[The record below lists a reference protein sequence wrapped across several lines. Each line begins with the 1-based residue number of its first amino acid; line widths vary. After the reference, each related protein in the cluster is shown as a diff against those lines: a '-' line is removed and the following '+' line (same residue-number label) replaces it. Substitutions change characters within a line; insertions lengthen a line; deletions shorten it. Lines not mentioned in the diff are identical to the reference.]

1 MILSMTGFGTATFNS
16 NELDIVIN
24 IKSVNSKQFDCTL
37 KIPSVL
43 RPKENELKTI
53 IQTVVIRGKVDISIY
68 IERKENSMTSMINKP
83 LFIAYYNELK
93 SLCDE
98 VGYKEGDLV
107 ATIMRHPEIYQINE
121 TAIPDLDF
129 SLIEK
134 TLQKAIKE
142 YQSFRKTEGLVLAKD
157 LVQRIDTISK
167 NAKSIEAYE
176 VTRIDNKRDKIKTKL
191 AELIGKDSID
201 EIRLEQEILFYSEK
215 LDITEELVRLAA
227 HCNYF
232 TETIEMDADEN
243 GKKLNFISQEI
254 GREINTIGSKSNDFT
269 MQKNVVQ
276 CKEELERIKEQ
287 INNIL

>member
-53 IQTVVIRGKVDISIY
+53 IQTVVIRGKVDVSIY

-83 LFIAYYNELK
+83 LFIAYYNELN

-98 VGYKEGDLV
+98 VGHKEGDLV
-107 ATIMRHPEIYQINE
+107 ATIMRHPEIFQINE
-121 TAIPDLDF
+121 TTIPDLDF

-134 TLQKAIKE
+134 TLQKAIQE
-142 YQSFRKTEGLVLAKD
+142 YQSFRKTEGLALAKD

-167 NAKSIEAYE
+167 NAKIIEAYE